1 MANATLPDEKLPDA
15 KLAFVV
21 LAGERPGGSPLA
33 LAMGVAAGVLVDV
46 AGQTA
51 IERVFAALRASTCTG
66 EGLLCGPLQ
75 SIVADSAHL
84 QALLAPGDIR
94 WMAPATGPAASAVSA
109 LEQQGSYP
117 ALITTADHALL
128 TGAMI
133 DAFCQRALAQD
144 ADFVVGLVPYDCVR
158 TAFPESKRTVLR
170 FSDGGYCGS
179 NLFCVRSERGLKALL
194 FWRQVESLRKRPWKI
209 ARHLGLFTLLRYQ
222 LGRLRSADA
231 FALLSRKAGCTL
243 AFVELQI
250 ARAAVDV
257 DSVADRE
264 LAEQLLLGDRQAGG
278 TPAVM

>member
-1 MANATLPDEKLPDA
+1 MMASAKLPDA

-51 IERVFAALRASTCTG
+51 IERVFAALRASNCTAD
-66 EGLLCGPLQ
+66 GLLCGPLQ

-84 QALLAPGDIR
+84 QSLLAPGDIR
-94 WMAPATGPAASAVSA
+94 WLAPAAGPAASAVAA
-109 LEQQGSYP
+109 LEQLDSYP
-117 ALITTADHALL
+117 ALLTTADHALL

-133 DAFCQRALAQD
+133 DAFCERALAQD

-158 TAFPESKRTVLR
+158 AAFPASKRTVLR
-170 FSDGGYCGS
+170 FTDGGYCGS

-243 AFVELQI
+243 AFVELPL

-264 LAEQLLLGDRQAGG
+264 LAEQLLLGDQQANCI
-278 TPAVM
+278 PAPR